1 MSYNAVVN
9 KTAITHEAEGSL
21 CSAPSVPSLVSLLPT
36 LDSHGS
42 LAHLIVHC
50 PAST

>member
-21 CSAPSVPSLVSLLPT
+21 CSASSVPPLVSQPT
-36 LDSHGS
+36 LNSHGS
-42 LAHLIVHC
+42 LTYLPDCAL
-50 PAST
+50 PS